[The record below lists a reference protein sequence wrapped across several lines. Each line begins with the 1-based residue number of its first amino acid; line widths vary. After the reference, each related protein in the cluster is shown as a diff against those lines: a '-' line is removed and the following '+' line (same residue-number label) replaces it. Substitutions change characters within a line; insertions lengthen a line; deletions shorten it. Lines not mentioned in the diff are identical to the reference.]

1 MLKRTIKAI
10 KDMVFPDSCCLCGD
24 VFSYFEDE
32 HPKILIGGN
41 NITSPYC
48 ADCTKALM
56 KAYCDI
62 KEDDFEG
69 INIEFLFEYSGETVQ
84 KALKHIKRTR
94 CEKCELFFALLLNQA
109 VKGENI
115 RHIAY
120 IPRSVKL
127 HKKYGFDQSERIV
140 STFVRIND
148 KVTQIDAFE
157 RNRKSSVAQK
167 NLSAKDRF
175 INAKKS
181 LVLHE
186 NTKLPKEIIV
196 FDDIITSGAT
206 AKTAANLLYNGGVKN
221 IKLIFL
227 AKAGEITK
235 ERRKTNE

>member
-1 MLKRTIKAI
+1 MIKRTIKAI
-10 KDMVFPDSCCLCGD
+10 KDIVFPDRCCLCGD

-41 NITSPYC
+41 KISSPYC

-56 KAYCDI
+56 KAYCDT
-62 KEDDFEG
+62 KEEHFEG
-69 INIEFLFEYSGETVQ
+69 IVIEYLFVYDRETVE

-94 CEKCELFFALLLNQA
+94 CEKCELFFASLLNQA
-109 VKGENI
+109 IKDENI
-115 RHIAY
+115 RHITY
-120 IPRSVKL
+120 LPRSVKL

-140 STFVRIND
+140 SAFVRTYG
-148 KVTQIDAFE
+148 KVKQIDAFK
-157 RNRKSSVAQK
+157 RHRKSSPQK

-175 INAKKS
+175 INAEKS
-181 LVLHE
+181 LILNE
-186 NTKLPKEIIV
+186 NTELPKELLV

-206 AKTAANLLYNGGVKN
+206 AKTASNLLYNGGVKK

-235 ERRKTNE
+235 ERRKTYE